1 VRDENGKT
9 LEVQIRTREMHE
21 DAEYGIAAHWR
32 YKEGNKGTD
41 EAFNRRI
48 EYLRRLMDDVRDDDQ
63 DSSQAFVDRMKDEV
77 FEERVYVSTP
87 KGDLIDLP
95 VGATAIDFAY
105 HIHTEIGHRCRG
117 AKVNGKL
124 VSLTYQIKM
133 GDQIEI
139 ITASRGGP
147 SMDWLNEAL
156 GYVKTTRA
164 RAKIRHW
171 FKRQNR
177 DKHIAWGRESLERE
191 LKRLGVLE
199 RTSFDA
205 VCKLFEYDKLEDFLA
220 DIGVGDIS
228 GAQITNRVLEDER
241 RREEATR
248 LANLTLKPMTNPRST
263 ETLPAVGGVTVMGLD
278 GLMYSLAKCCSP
290 MPGDEIVGYI
300 TRGRGVS
307 VHRADCPNMRAS
319 QDLERRIDVTWGSTA
334 PVQRYVVPLEITA
347 HDREGLLR
355 DVTTLI
361 AEEKINIT
369 SVDVVTRQQI
379 ATLRLKIEIRGPEQL
394 ARILN
399 RVSGVTSVVD
409 VQRPRQ

>member
-1 VRDENGKT
+1 M
-9 LEVQIRTREMHE
+9 QIRTREMHE

-63 DSSQAFVDRMKDEV
+63 ESSQAFVDRMRDEV

-95 VGATAIDFAY
+95 AGATAIDFAY

-124 VSLTYQIKM
+124 VALTYRIKL

-156 GYVKTTRA
+156 GFVKTTRA

-171 FKRQNR
+171 FKKQNR

-199 RTSFDA
+199 RMSFDA
-205 VCKLFEYDKLEDFLA
+205 VSRLFEYEKLEDFLA
-220 DIGVGDIS
+220 DIGVGDVS
-228 GAQITNRVLEDER
+228 GSQITNRILEDER
-241 RREEATR
+241 RREEAAR
-248 LANLTLKPMTNPRST
+248 LANLTAKSIINPRST
-263 ETLPAVGGVTVMGLD
+263 DTMPVVGGVTVRGLD

-290 MPGDEIVGYI
+290 MPGDAIVGYI

-307 VHRADCPNMRAS
+307 VHRTDCPNMQTS
-319 QDLERRIDVTWGSTA
+319 HDLERRIDVSWGSAA
-334 PVQRYVVPLEITA
+334 PVQRYEVPLEITA

-355 DVTTLI
+355 DVTTVL
-361 AEEKINIT
+361 AEDKINIT
-369 SVDVVTRQQI
+369 DVTVTRRQQI
-379 ATLRLKIEIRGPEQL
+379 ATLRLKIEIRSSEQL
-394 ARILN
+394 ARVLN
-399 RVSGVTSVVD
+399 RVGSVGSVVD
-409 VQRPRQ
+409 VQRTRH